1 MAAVGGVEGAG
12 AATAGAT
19 ALEPPTGGGEKRRTR
34 GRKALPLL
42 FFTILKPEKEKKWGG
57 GLQKLEMEC
66 EMKRKERKRALYR
79 GGGGGG
85 GGQMKGHGQL
95 MALSA
100 Y

>member
-1 MAAVGGVEGAG
+1 M
-12 AATAGAT
+12 
-19 ALEPPTGGGEKRRTR
+19 
-34 GRKALPLL
+34 
-42 FFTILKPEKEKKWGG
+42 
-57 GLQKLEMEC
+57 EMGC